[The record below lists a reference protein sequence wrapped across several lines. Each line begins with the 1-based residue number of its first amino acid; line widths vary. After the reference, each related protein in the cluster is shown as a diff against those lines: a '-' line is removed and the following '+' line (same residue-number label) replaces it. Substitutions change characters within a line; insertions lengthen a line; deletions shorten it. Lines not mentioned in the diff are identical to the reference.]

1 MYYSVTNSWNWF
13 YITCRRITYVKS
25 RLWFQIRSF
34 PGFMNNNSYV
44 VFLLESN
51 QNRPQRV
58 ASTVPGGLD
67 EGLKTERQ
75 AKRHLWTVC
84 GNCWPIA
91 TFWLKQMFYWSFV
104 NSQGLVSFWFSYDA
118 VREKT
123 SAFMFRKKGCSD
135 ELVSHGLCS
144 HTFLFLFPT
153 RADLRRLWK
162 SPRSKVS
169 HRWRSGTMAV
179 GYASMLDVMTA
190 LALTALASSLTQMA
204 HYVLEG

>member
-1 MYYSVTNSWNWF
+1 
-13 YITCRRITYVKS
+13 
-25 RLWFQIRSF
+25 
-34 PGFMNNNSYV
+34 MNNNSYV

-58 ASTVPGGLD
+58 TSTVPGGLD

-84 GNCWPIA
+84 GNCWPIT
-91 TFWLKQMFYWSFV
+91 TFRSKQMIYWSCSFV
-104 NSQGLVSFWFSYDA
+104 NSQGPVFVLTFSRWTDIRFILA
-118 VREKT
+118 VRKKKA
-123 SAFMFRKKGCSD
+123 SAYMFWEQGFSD
-135 ELVSHGLCS
+135 ELASHGLCS
-144 HTFLFLFPT
+144 HTFLFLFTT
-153 RADLRRLWK
+153 RADLRWLWK

-169 HRWRSGTMAV
+169 HRWRNGTMAV